1 MARTPPRNPANKE
14 AMLPVSP
21 MSITVEPL
29 APTAAMVAEGLAAT
43 DRLARVTSMADIIAR
58 TA

>member
-1 MARTPPRNPANKE
+1 MWATPQTFDWFRNSVSSGFNGAYPPRAEPAKE

-29 APTAAMVAEGLAAT
+29 APRAV
-43 DRLARVTSMADIIAR
+43 
-58 TA
+58 